1 MSLEEFL
8 SEWNND
14 SPFIEVKTSGSTG
27 EPKRMLVEKRRMLAS
42 ARITCDFLGLRP
54 GDTALLC
61 MSLDYIAGKM
71 MVVRALERHLTLTTI
86 PPTGPPLSTLLTPH
100 STLLPPPSD
109 ILPPSSSN
117 DSPSSDILPPSSD
130 IFPPSSSNDSPS
142 SFLLPPSSDILPPSS
157 FLLPRFTALVPLQVY
172 NTLQVPEE
180 RERLMQVEHLIIGG
194 GAIDEA
200 MEAELRQF
208 PNAVWSTYGMTET
221 LSHIAL
227 RRISGPE
234 ASEWYTPFP
243 SVHLSLSDEGCLI
256 IDAPEVC
263 AETLITNDIAELA
276 PLGEGRGVAF
286 RILGRKDNVIC
297 SGGLKIQAEELE
309 RQLRPHMRVPFII
322 SKRPDEKFG
331 EIVVLVT
338 EGSPTEARTICERI
352 LPKFHQPKEYLHLD
366 HIPLT
371 ETSKPARQK
380 VLSLL
385 DKKAF

>member
-1 MSLEEFL
+1 MMMSLEEFL

-71 MVVRALERHLTLTTI
+71 MVVRALERHLTLLTV
-86 PPTGPPLSTLLTPH
+86 PPTGHPLSTLLTPH
-100 STLLPPPSD
+100 STLLT
-109 ILPPSSSN
+109 
-117 DSPSSDILPPSSD
+117 
-130 IFPPSSSNDSPS
+130 PPSSSNDSPS
-142 SFLLPPSSDILPPSS
+142 SFLLPPSSGILPPSSDILPPSSSNDSPSS
-157 FLLPRFTALVPLQVY
+157 FLLPRFTAMVPLQVY

-263 AETLITNDIAELA
+263 AETLITNDIAELS
-276 PLGEGRGVAF
+276 PLGEGRGVVF

-331 EIVVLVT
+331 EAVVLVT
-338 EGSPTEARTICERI
+338 EGSPTEARTISERI

-380 VLSLL
+380 VKDIVTDL
-385 DKKAF
+385 KT